1 MRQHNGR
8 GRPGT
13 RLQWAR
19 LCSVCRRLFV
29 LGQTLTR
36 SGTPACFLGCLI
48 GPSLWMLL
56 LDVLPVES
64 TLRDA
69 SSSSADS
76 MLWSQSQVSVAVL

>member
-1 MRQHNGR
+1 MRQHRGC

-19 LCSVCRRLFV
+19 PGSVCRQAFV

-36 SGTPACFLGCLI
+36 SGTLACFLGCLMDL
-48 GPSLWMLL
+48 SLWMLL
-56 LDVLPVES
+56 LDILPAES
-64 TLRDA
+64 TLTDA

-76 MLWSQSQVSVAVL
+76 MLWSQAQASLAVL